1 MEATVGDPDIL
12 AQMASPFTLVASE
25 NRGDIK
31 KGTLPK
37 YAGS

>member
-1 MEATVGDPDIL
+1 MEATVGNPEIL
-12 AQMASPFTLVASE
+12 AQMASPFTLAASD

-31 KGTLPK
+31 KSTLPK